1 MQFKRL
7 FAGVAAAA
15 TILGGLAIGAAT
27 ANAEDVTADT
37 ITISGDVNGREFTA
51 YLLGEYTNPVVNA
64 DADAVTSVDFEQATG
79 WTPTIAEAAAAA
91 ATVEPATSVPDQYK
105 GNELAWIASLNQT
118 TDAARLRA
126 FAEALGSATA
136 KPTPSTTV
144 TGKNGAA
151 VISGLTPGYYLVT
164 DSKGAPIM
172 VGTNIAVDGTVYTTL
187 NGETLATA
195 FAKPN
200 QPTKPG
206 KEVTGDTEGT
216 VSLGDRLTYTITGVI
231 PGNPSGTELKMKFK
245 DVASKGL
252 TLPSTKD
259 GFEVKIGGAVYNAY
273 TLTQTIDQTTKQTT
287 TEFDL
292 GDVRAYAGQ
301 TVTITY
307 NATVN
312 KDAVE
317 EVNNTAFVSDPSTG
331 QYIEDGTPV
340 TNKLY
345 SFAFTKQDADDNA
358 LAGAEFTISGDNIDE
373 AFTDNGGV
381 TTVTS
386 GANGKVTFTGLAAGT
401 YTVKET
407 KVPAGYLQNV
417 QPKFTVTIDKDGN
430 VSFTQD
436 AWHLVDTTAQ
446 TITNVKS
453 VTQLPLTG
461 AAGITMLVVVA
472 LLLGGAAA
480 LIGVRSHGLKR
491 QLNA

>member
-1 MQFKRL
+1 MNLKRV

-15 TILGGLAIGAAT
+15 TMLGGLALGAAT
-27 ANAEDVTADT
+27 ATAADATANT
-37 ITISGDVNGREFTA
+37 ITINGDVNGREFTA
-51 YLLGEYTNPVVNA
+51 YLLGEYTNPVVSNGV
-64 DADAVTSVDFEQATG
+64 VTSVDFNQSTAWNPSIATAAQ
-79 WTPTIAEAAAAA
+79 TAAALD
-91 ATVEPATSVPDQYK
+91 PATTIPAQYT
-105 GNELAWIASLNQT
+105 GNELAWIASLSQT
-118 TDAARLRA
+118 DDAARLRA
-126 FAEALGSATA
+126 FAEMLGAAET
-136 KPTPSTTV
+136 KPAASTTV
-144 TGKNGAA
+144 TGADGTA
-151 VISGLTPGYYLVT
+151 VISGLTPGYYLVI

-206 KEVTGDTEGT
+206 KEVTGATQGT
-216 VSLGDRLTYTITGVI
+216 VSLGDVLSYTITGVI

-273 TLTQTIDQTTKQTT
+273 TLTQTINANTKETT

-292 GDVRAYAGQ
+292 GDVKAFAGQ

-312 KDAVE
+312 EDALDT
-317 EVNNTAFVSDPSTG
+317 VNNTAYVYDPNTN
-331 QYIEDGTPV
+331 QYVEEGTPV
-340 TNKLY
+340 ENKLY
-345 SFAFTKQDADDNA
+345 SFDFTKQDADGNA
-358 LAGAEFTISGDNIDE
+358 LAGAEFTISGENIDE
-373 AFTDNGGV
+373 DYTANGGV

-386 GANGKVTFTGLAAGT
+386 GDGGKVTFKGLAAGT
-401 YTVKET
+401 YTVQET
-407 KVPAGYLQNV
+407 KVPNGFLQNV
-417 QPKFTVTIDKDGN
+417 KPEFTVTIDAEGKVTFGTDVWGLMNDG
-430 VSFTQD
+430 V
-436 AWHLVDTTAQ
+436 VK
-446 TITNVKS
+446 NVKS

-461 AAGITMLVVVA
+461 AAGITMLIVVA

-480 LIGVRSHGLKR
+480 LIGVRSHSLKR
-491 QLNA
+491 QLTA

>member
-27 ANAEDVTADT
+27 ATAADPTADT
-37 ITISGDVNGREFTA
+37 ITINGDVNGREFTA
-51 YLLGEYTNPVVNA
+51 YLLGEYTNPVVSNGV
-64 DADAVTSVDFEQATG
+64 VTSVDFNQSTAWNPSIATAAQ
-79 WTPTIAEAAAAA
+79 TAAA
-91 ATVEPATSVPDQYK
+91 VDPATTIPAQYT
-105 GNELAWIASLNQT
+105 GNELAWIASLSQT
-118 TDAARLRA
+118 DDAARLRA
-126 FAEALGSATA
+126 FAEMLGAAES
-136 KPTPSTTV
+136 KPAASTTV
-144 TGKNGAA
+144 TGADGTA
-151 VISGLTPGYYLVT
+151 VISGLTPGYYLVI

-195 FAKPN
+195 FAKPT

-206 KEVTGDTEGT
+206 KTVTGATQGT
-216 VSLGDRLTYTITGVI
+216 VSLGDVLSYTITGVI

-259 GFEVKIGGAVYNAY
+259 GFEVKIGGAGYNAY
-273 TLTQTIDQTTKQTT
+273 TLTQTINANTKETT

-292 GDVRAYAGQ
+292 GDVKAFAGQ

-312 KDAVE
+312 KDAVD

-373 AFTDNGGV
+373 AFTANGGV

-386 GANGKVTFTGLAAGT
+386 GTDGKVTFKGLAAGT
-401 YTVKET
+401 YTVQET
-407 KVPAGYLQNV
+407 KVPNGFLQNV
-417 QPKFTVTIDKDGN
+417 KPEFTVTIDAEGKVTFGTDVWGLMNDG
-430 VSFTQD
+430 V
-436 AWHLVDTTAQ
+436 VK
-446 TITNVKS
+446 NVKS

-461 AAGITMLVVVA
+461 AAGITMLIVVA

-480 LIGVRSHGLKR
+480 LIGVRSHSLKR
-491 QLNA
+491 QLTA

>member
-15 TILGGLAIGAAT
+15 TMLGGLVIGAAT

-51 YLLGEYTNPVVNA
+51 YLLGEYTNPVVSN
-64 DADAVTSVDFEQATG
+64 DAVTSVDFNQSTA
-79 WTPTIAEAAAAA
+79 WNPSIAAAAQTA
-91 ATVEPATSVPDQYK
+91 AALAPAITIPAQYK
-105 GNELAWIASLNQT
+105 GNELAWIASLSQT
-118 TDAARLRA
+118 NDAARLRA
-126 FAEALGSATA
+126 FAEKLSAATS
-136 KPTPSTTV
+136 KPAASTTA
-144 TGKNGAA
+144 TGAHGTA
-151 VISGLTPGYYLVT
+151 VISGLTPGYYLVI
-164 DSKGAPIM
+164 DGDGAPIM
-172 VGTNIAVDGTVYTTL
+172 VGTNIKVADAVYTTL

-195 FAKPN
+195 FAKPT
-200 QPTKPG
+200 QPTKPS
-206 KEVTGDTEGT
+206 KTVTGDTQGT
-216 VSLGDRLTYTITGVI
+216 VSLGDVLIYTITGVI
-231 PGNPSGTELKMKFK
+231 PGNPSGDTLTMKFK

-259 GFEVKIGGAVYNAY
+259 GFEVMIGETRYDAY
-273 TLTQTIDQTTKQTT
+273 TLTQTIDANTKKTE

-292 GDVRAYAGQ
+292 GDVKAFAGQ

-307 NATVN
+307 KATVN
-312 KDAVE
+312 KDAVD

-331 QYIEDGTPV
+331 EYIEDGTPV

-345 SFAFTKQDADDNA
+345 FFDFTKQDADGNA
-358 LAGAEFTISGDNIDE
+358 LAGAEFTISGDNIDT

-386 GANGKVTFTGLAAGT
+386 GEDGKVMFRGLAAGT

-407 KVPAGYLQNV
+407 KVPAGYLQDV
-417 QPKFTVTIDKDGN
+417 QPEFTVTIDKDGN
-430 VSFTQD
+430 AKFGTD
-436 AWHLVDTTAQ
+436 AWGLVNIGAK
-446 TITNVKS
+446 TIKNVKS

-472 LLLGGAAA
+472 LLLGGAGA

>member
-15 TILGGLAIGAAT
+15 TMLGGLAIGAAT

-37 ITISGDVNGREFTA
+37 ITISGDVNGRKFTA

-64 DADAVTSVDFEQATG
+64 DAVTSVDFEQATG
-79 WTPTIAEAAAAA
+79 WAPTIAEAAAAA

-105 GNELAWIASLNQT
+105 GNELAWIASLSQT

-136 KPTPSTTV
+136 KKPTPSTTV

-151 VISGLTPGYYLVT
+151 VISDLTPGYYLVT
-164 DSKGAPIM
+164 DSNGAPIM
-172 VGTNIAVDGTVYTTL
+172 VGTNIAVAGTVYTTL

-195 FAKPN
+195 FAKPFA
-200 QPTKPG
+200 PTKPG

-231 PGNPSGTELKMKFK
+231 PGNPSGVELKMKFK

-252 TLPSTKD
+252 TLPAHKT
-259 GFEVKIGGAVYNAY
+259 GFNVTIGGAVYDTY
-273 TLTQTIDQTTKQTT
+273 ELRQTIDQTTKQTT

-292 GDVRAYAGQ
+292 GDVRDYAGK

-307 NATVN
+307 TATVN
-312 KDAVE
+312 KDALNTVS
-317 EVNNTAFVSDPSTG
+317 NTAYVDDPATG
-331 QYIEDGTPV
+331 QYVEDGTLV
-340 TNKLY
+340 ENKLY
-345 SFAFTKQDADDNA
+345 SFDFTKQDADGKA
-358 LAGAEFTISGDNIDE
+358 LSGAEFTISDGNIDTD
-373 AFTDNGGV
+373 FTANGGQTV
-381 TTVTS
+381 VTS
-386 GANGKVTFTGLAAGT
+386 GADGKVAFTGLAAGI

-407 KVPAGYLQNV
+407 KVPAGFLQNV
-417 QPKFTVTIDKDGN
+417 QPEFTVTIGKDG
-430 VSFTQD
+430 SITFAQD
-436 AWHLVDTTAQ
+436 AWHLVDTNAQ
-446 TITNVKS
+446 TIKNVKS
-453 VTQLPLTG
+453 VMQLPLTG